1 MTRAKTKSS
10 KGSKGSKNDE
20 CAVDGG
26 IEHKGKSEAEKKV
39 IRVRVMI
46 AEMGHELILLH
57 CFGMGM

>member
-20 CAVDGG
+20 CAVGG
-26 IEHKGKSEAEKKV
+26 IERKGKSEAEKKV
-39 IRVRVMI
+39 IRARVMI